1 MEIYLGRVQGLQNTV
16 VHRDANKRGFCELLM
31 LIGRGNLFL
40 DNFYSVLY
48 QSKILEFENEGP
60 LKTPSTEI
68 ENNIFGVQ
76 KKIMTVSWLRKLKQL
91 VLKITC
97 Q

>member
-1 MEIYLGRVQGLQNTV
+1 L
-16 VHRDANKRGFCELLM
+16 DAFKGSKHSCSQDAIKRGFCELLM

-48 QSKILEFENEGP
+48 QSKILEFENECP
-60 LKTPSTEI
+60 LNTPSTEI

-76 KKIMTVSWLRKLKQL
+76 KKIMRLFPG
-91 VLKITC
+91 
-97 Q
+97 